1 MGLLITP
8 LQLKVDENNLVSAE
22 IYLPE
27 ETKAVFVFAHGAGAG
42 MHHPFMK
49 DLSAAL
55 ARHSIAT
62 LRYNFLYMEQGKK
75 RPDFPAVTHKVIS
88 AAIIKAHEL
97 FPALPLFAGG
107 KSFGGRMTS
116 QYLSSNHP
124 PEVKGVVFVGFPLHP
139 AGKPSVDRATHL
151 KNVNSPML
159 FLQGTKDALAEWNL
173 IENVCNELPLATLI
187 KCEGADHSFKAGKQ
201 NLIPTLASEISQWM
215 DTVLK

>member
-42 MHHPFMK
+42 MHHSFMK

-88 AAIIKAHEL
+88 AAIIKAREL
-97 FPALPLFAGG
+97 FPLLPLFAGG

-116 QYLSSNHP
+116 QYLSLNHP
-124 PEVKGVVFVGFPLHP
+124 PEIKGVVFVGFPLHP

-151 KNVNSPML
+151 RNVNVPML

-173 IENVCNELPLATLI
+173 MENVCHELPLATLI
-187 KCEGADHSFKAGKQ
+187 KFEGADHSFKAGKQ
-201 NLIPTLASEISQWM
+201 NLIPAVSSEIDRWVSS
-215 DTVLK
+215 V